1 MNIGLFYN
9 LDMIIIIMIII
20 IIIIIIT
27 TRTIIIITIVIIII
41 IIIIIIITTIITI
54 SNKFYFV
61 KNGFK
66 YFIGYK
72 DDKKFKPLCTM
83 LPKMFPEG
91 FDEFKYMSLLINHL
105 GCDAIAILKRL
116 LGSFI

>member
-9 LDMIIIIMIII
+9 LDMIIIIIII
-20 IIIIIIT
+20 IIMIIIIIT
-27 TRTIIIITIVIIII
+27 TTTTTIIITIVIIII
-41 IIIIIIITTIITI
+41 TIITTTIITI

>member
-20 IIIIIIT
+20 IIIIIT
-27 TRTIIIITIVIIII
+27 TRTIIIITIVIII

-83 LPKMFPEG
+83 LPKMLPDG

-116 LGSFI
+116 FGSFI

>member
-20 IIIIIIT
+20 IIIIIT
-27 TRTIIIITIVIIII
+27 TRTIIIITIV

-83 LPKMFPEG
+83 LPKMLPDG

-116 LGSFI
+116 FGSFI

>member
-27 TRTIIIITIVIIII
+27 TRTIIIITIVIII

-83 LPKMFPEG
+83 LPKMLPDG

-116 LGSFI
+116 FGSFI

>member
-20 IIIIIIT
+20 IIIIIIIT
-27 TRTIIIITIVIIII
+27 TRTIIIITIV

-83 LPKMFPEG
+83 LPKMLPDG

-116 LGSFI
+116 FGSFI

>member
-27 TRTIIIITIVIIII
+27 TRTIIIITIVII

-83 LPKMFPEG
+83 LPKMLPDG

-116 LGSFI
+116 FGSFI

>member
-20 IIIIIIT
+20 LIIIIIIIT
-27 TRTIIIITIVIIII
+27 TRTIIIITIV

-83 LPKMFPEG
+83 LPKMLPDG

-116 LGSFI
+116 FGSFI

>member
-20 IIIIIIT
+20 IIIIIT
-27 TRTIIIITIVIIII
+27 TRTTIIITIVI

-83 LPKMFPEG
+83 LPKMLPDG

-116 LGSFI
+116 FGSFI

>member
-1 MNIGLFYN
+1 MNIGLFNN
-9 LDMIIIIMIII
+9 LDMIII
-20 IIIIIIT
+20 IIIII
-27 TRTIIIITIVIIII
+27 TIIII
-41 IIIIIIITTIITI
+41 IITI

-83 LPKMFPEG
+83 LPKMFKYAEG
-91 FDEFKYMSLLINHL
+91 FDEIKYMFLLINHL
-105 GCDAIAILKRL
+105 GCDVIAILKRL
-116 LGSFI
+116 FGSFI